1 MSSILTN
8 TSAMNALATLRSVNK
23 GLEDTQNRIST
34 GKKINSAKDNA
45 AYFSISESMNSDSG
59 MYKSINE
66 GLTLTKNS
74 VSTARLGAESVKD
87 LAQQFVER
95 VSFAQGDAV
104 DHDAVQKELDNIV
117 TQIGTT
123 IQQSTFNGDNM
134 VNTTGAVSVVTGISR
149 AGGSFQTTAITFNA
163 VDLTAIQSAL
173 GAIDISDTTGSAGAL
188 ANAMT
193 TAEAQLATAIDN
205 ATSLGVAE
213 KSLESQQN
221 FLNKLTDKLDTGVGN
236 MVDADMEQEAARLQS
251 YQVQQQ
257 LATQSLSIANQGPQ
271 NLLSL
276 FR

>member
-104 DHDAVQKELDNIV
+104 DHAAVQKELRSIV
-117 TQIGTT
+117 DQIGTT
-123 IQQSTFNGDNM
+123 ISQATFNGDSLVDGSAN
-134 VNTTGAVSVVTGISR
+134 VTVVTGISR
-149 AGGSFQTTAITFNA
+149 ASGSFATTSITFQA
-163 VDLTAIQSAL
+163 VDLSSLQATLSGIDISGGSAAVLTSALTSAQSAL
-173 GAIDISDTTGSAGAL
+173 S
-188 ANAMT
+188 
-193 TAEAQLATAIDN
+193 TAIDN

-213 KSLESQQN
+213 KSLEAQQN
-221 FLNKLTDKLDTGVGN
+221 FLGKLTDKLDTGVGN

>member
-8 TSAMNALATLRSVNK
+8 TSAMNALATLRGVNK

-104 DHDAVQKELDNIV
+104 DHAAVQKELRSIV
-117 TQIGTT
+117 DQIGTT
-123 IQQSTFNGDNM
+123 ISQATFNGDSLVDGSAN
-134 VNTTGAVSVVTGISR
+134 VTVVTGISR
-149 AGGSFQTTAITFNA
+149 ASGSFATTSMTFQA
-163 VDLTAIQSAL
+163 VDLSSLQATLSGIDISGGSAAVLTSALTSAQSAL
-173 GAIDISDTTGSAGAL
+173 S
-188 ANAMT
+188 
-193 TAEAQLATAIDN
+193 TAIDN

-213 KSLESQQN
+213 KSLEAQQN
-221 FLNKLTDKLDTGVGN
+221 FLGKLTDKLDTGVGN

>member
-8 TSAMNALATLRSVNK
+8 TSAMNALSTLRSVNK

-104 DHDAVQKELDNIV
+104 DHAAVQKELRSIV
-117 TQIGTT
+117 DQIGTT
-123 IQQSTFNGDNM
+123 ISQATFNGDSLVDGSAN
-134 VNTTGAVSVVTGISR
+134 VTVVTGISR
-149 AGGSFQTTAITFNA
+149 ASGSFATTSMTFQA
-163 VDLTAIQSAL
+163 VDLSSLQATLSGIDISGGSAAVLTSALTSAQSAL
-173 GAIDISDTTGSAGAL
+173 S
-188 ANAMT
+188 
-193 TAEAQLATAIDN
+193 TAIDN

-213 KSLESQQN
+213 KSLESQQD
-221 FLNKLTDKLDTGVGN
+221 FLGKLTDKLDTGVGN
-236 MVDADMEQEAARLQS
+236 MVDADMEKEAARLQS

>member
-104 DHDAVQKELDNIV
+104 DHAAVQKELRSIV
-117 TQIGTT
+117 DQIGTT
-123 IQQSTFNGDNM
+123 ISQATFNGDSLVDGSAN
-134 VNTTGAVSVVTGISR
+134 VTVVTGISR
-149 AGGSFQTTAITFNA
+149 ASGSFATTSMTFQA
-163 VDLTAIQSAL
+163 VDLSSLQATLSGIDISGGSAAVLTSALTSAQSAL
-173 GAIDISDTTGSAGAL
+173 S
-188 ANAMT
+188 
-193 TAEAQLATAIDN
+193 TAIDN

-213 KSLESQQN
+213 KSLEAQQN
-221 FLNKLTDKLDTGVGN
+221 FLGKLTDKLDTGVGN